1 MPRCRLLWY
10 MHALR
15 VQDWYLAALNVV
27 GVLAGCVQLSMLLLY
42 PSRAEA
48 NATSKACKE
57 ASAA

>member
-1 MPRCRLLWY
+1 MWY